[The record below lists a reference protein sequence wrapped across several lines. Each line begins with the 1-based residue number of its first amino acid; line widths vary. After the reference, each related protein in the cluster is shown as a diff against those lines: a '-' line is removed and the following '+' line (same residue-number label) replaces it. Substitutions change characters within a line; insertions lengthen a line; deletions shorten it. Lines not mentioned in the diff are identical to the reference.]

1 MPALSLFVAAAAMT
15 HLTPDGWGAARI
27 GMTRQQVERALHIRL
42 KGEPI
47 DSEQAC
53 VEVQPVGRDQ
63 GIWFMFQNYK
73 LTRIS
78 IGDPSGVTTPRG
90 IGIGAT
96 AAEVRRAYGKKL
108 RAEPHHYEGLPSEY
122 LTYWVRPETRGV
134 RFETNSK
141 RRVQTIHA
149 GNGTIQLVEGCA

>member
-1 MPALSLFVAAAAMT
+1 MIGFLLAAAAAP

-27 GMTRQQVERALHIRL
+27 GMTPRQVERALHIRL

-47 DSEQAC
+47 DEDSSC
-53 VEVQPVGRDQ
+53 VEMTPAGPDRN
-63 GIWFMFQNYK
+63 IWFMFQARK
-73 LTRIS
+73 LSRIS
-78 IGDPSGVTTPRG
+78 IGARSRVTTPRG
-90 IGIGAT
+90 IGAGAT
-96 AAEVRRAYGKKL
+96 ASKVRAAYGKRL

-122 LTYWVRPETRGV
+122 LTYWISPETRGV

-141 RRVQTIHA
+141 RRVQAIHA